1 MANAAVKANADV
13 GGANN
18 GDLILLM
25 PRIGGTLWMKIR
37 VMD

>member
-1 MANAAVKANADV
+1 MANAAVKANAAV
-13 GGANN
+13 GGPNN
-18 GDLILLM
+18 GDLNLIM